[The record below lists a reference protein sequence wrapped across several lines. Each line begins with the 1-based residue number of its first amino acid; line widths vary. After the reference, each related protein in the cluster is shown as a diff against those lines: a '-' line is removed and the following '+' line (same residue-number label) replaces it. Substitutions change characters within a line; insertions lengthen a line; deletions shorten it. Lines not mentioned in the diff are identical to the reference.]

1 MFPSSG
7 RRLSK
12 SIDEKRYIL
21 DFPDWQHDN
30 AFKFSTREL
39 KKEERMNKRIA
50 ILSLFLLLPLLVF
63 AAGLKGTLTVWGCF
77 TELQKPLEKATQ
89 IFETENP
96 EMKVEVLVFDLRD
109 FEAKVAA
116 TAPVGQ
122 AADIIVMDHSL
133 TARYAKANILATAP
147 DDLQKWVNTPGRYL
161 PIVPGKASFEGKVVG
176 MPFFGGMPALFY
188 NKDYF
193 AEAGLKQ
200 PPKTVSEIY
209 ADALKLRKTD
219 ASGNLTR
226 AGYSIRLTG
235 PTGGTQKF
243 AFLSNQTLG
252 QDVVVDGKTPG
263 TYHANMDN
271 EETAKMLQYYAKL
284 LHGKDKSDDWALKHD
299 AEGFAAGEVA
309 MFMRESW
316 VVPLMKD
323 KGPKINYDIA
333 YQPRDKF
340 WRIYDWSVNACVPDS
355 GKQKAAAWEFTKV
368 MQRKEVMEVLFTDS
382 GWIPA
387 RRDIVFK
394 EVLADEPRF
403 KVFIDY
409 PKGAE
414 IYFESNTSGYTE
426 IWTKA
431 GEILQAGFRDAG
443 LASSLPACRAVAKK
457 ANDTANDILKSVD
470 EFGM

>member
-1 MFPSSG
+1 M
-7 RRLSK
+7 
-12 SIDEKRYIL
+12 
-21 DFPDWQHDN
+21 
-30 AFKFSTREL
+30 
-39 KKEERMNKRIA
+39 KKG
-50 ILSLFLLLPLLVF
+50 LFTVCVLLMLPLLAF
-63 AAGLKGTLTVWGCF
+63 AGGQEDKAGGLKGNITVWGCF

-89 IFETENP
+89 IFTTENP
-96 EMKVEVLVFDLRD
+96 AVKVEVLVFDLRD

-133 TARYAKANILATAP
+133 TNRYAKAKLLASAP
-147 DDLQKWVNTPGRYL
+147 AEIEKWVKTPGRYL
-161 PIVPGKASFEGKVVG
+161 PIVPEKASYEGKIVG

-188 NKDYF
+188 NKDHF
-193 AEAGLKQ
+193 AEAGLKE
-200 PPKTVSEIY
+200 PPKTVSEVYDY
-209 ADALKLRKTD
+209 AVKLRKMD
-219 ASGNLTR
+219 ASGKLTR

-243 AFLSNQTLG
+243 AFFSNQILG
-252 QDVVVDGKTPG
+252 QDVVVDGKQPG

-271 EETAKMLQYYAKL
+271 EESAKTLQYYIKL

-299 AEGFAAGEVA
+299 AEGFAAGDVA

-316 VVPLMKD
+316 VIPLMKD

-340 WRIYDWSVNACVPDS
+340 WRIYDWSVNACVPES
-355 GKQKAAAWEFTKV
+355 GKQKAAAWEYTKV
-368 MQRKEVMEVLFTDS
+368 MQKKEVMEVLFTDS
-382 GWIPA
+382 GWIPS

-394 EVLADEPRF
+394 EILAQEPRF

-414 IYFESNTSGYTE
+414 IYFETNSSGYTE

-431 GEILQAGFRDAG
+431 GEVIQAGYRDAG
-443 LASSLPACRAVAKK
+443 LLNNLPGSRAVMKK
-457 ANDTANDILKSVD
+457 ANDVADEILKSVN